1 MRLCLL
7 GFGGAVG
14 LAACEPQEPPP
25 DAFRRTGEL
34 IALSGGD
41 GGARKACFT
50 CHGLEGQGDGQ
61 ASPRLANLDAAWMQ
75 RQLDDYA
82 SGRRPDPVMGPIAK
96 HLTAE
101 DRRAVSAWYAALPLP
116 PVSTARSSPVGARL
130 YHQGDAKR
138 GLQPCAACHGDAG
151 EGRGPANP
159 PLAGQ
164 PPAYIA
170 EQLNRWAKAR
180 RRNDPR
186 DVMLHISRALTPAE
200 TDAVSAYATAPSARP
215 LPTP

>member
-1 MRLCLL
+1 L
-7 GFGGAVG
+7 GVLG
-14 LAACEPQEPPP
+14 LAGCEMADPPP

-41 GGARKACFT
+41 SGARNACFT

-61 ASPRLANLDAAWMQ
+61 ASPRLAGLDAAWMQ

-96 HLTAE
+96 RLTAE
-101 DRRAVSAWYAALPLP
+101 DRQAVSAWHAALPP
-116 PVSTARSSPVGARL
+116 PPLLAAQPSAAGARL
-130 YHQGDAKR
+130 YHQGDVKR
-138 GLQPCAACHGDAG
+138 GLQPCAACHGEKG

-164 PPAYIA
+164 PPPYIA
-170 EQLNRWAKAR
+170 EQLSRWAKAR

-200 TDAVSAYATAPSARP
+200 IDAVSAYATAPSARP